1 PGGGARGRLGQRG
14 QPRARADPMSLR
26 RAFRRDAGRLCLRP
40 RHQAGAARTGRNKM
54 NQEYRDRFAA
64 LHQPGNP
71 ILLYNIWDVSSAK
84 AVAEAGA
91 QAIATGSHGL
101 AEANGFPDG
110 EGIPLALLLDCV
122 RRIVGAVEL
131 PVTVRSEERRVG
143 EEWNGGW

>member
-1 PGGGARGRLGQRG
+1 ARGARRRLGERRQPCAGADTVPLRGTVGRLARRLRL
-14 QPRARADPMSLR
+14 RA
-26 RAFRRDAGRLCLRP
+26 
-40 RHQAGAARTGRNKM
+40 RHQAGAARTGRKEM

-84 AVAEAGA
+84 AVAAAGA

-122 RRIVGAVEL
+122 RRVVGAVVL
-131 PVTVRSEERRVG
+131 PVTG
-143 EEWNGGW
+143 DFGGGA